1 MLFLIGSIILS
12 SWLVLSFKILERF
25 NIPLLQAIVV
35 NYWVCVIT
43 GSIFN
48 GASPFTSSLV
58 HESWIGWALIMG
70 ATFIALF
77 NLIGFTTQ
85 QMGVSVVSVA
95 NKLSL
100 VIPFLFSLYLYN
112 EKATAL
118 KILGVVVALGAVAL
132 TCWPSGNTE
141 PSGKKFT
148 RGLILL
154 PVVIFAGSGLLD
166 TMIKYVETTH
176 LNESNKNNYLI
187 SAFAV
192 AAIIGL
198 ILMGYQLLVKK
209 QKFDKRAIWGG
220 IMIGVPNYFSIWCL
234 VMVLKEYAANSSMI
248 IPVNN
253 MGIVLFSTLIAWLVF
268 REHLSKT
275 NWLGIILSLGAIALI
290 AYG

>member
-12 SWLVLSFKILERF
+12 SWLVLSFKILEKF
-25 NIPLLQAIVV
+25 NIPILQGVVV

-43 GSIFN
+43 GSIVN
-48 GASPFTSSLV
+48 GGAPFKASLV

-70 ATFIALF
+70 ATFISLF
-77 NLIGFTTQ
+77 NLIGYTTQ

-100 VIPFLFSLYLYN
+100 VIPFLFSLYLYD
-112 EKATAL
+112 EKSTLL
-118 KILGVVVALGAVAL
+118 KIVGVIAALGAVVL
-132 TCWPSGNTE
+132 TCWPSGHTE
-141 PSGKKFT
+141 PSGKKFKPS
-148 RGLILL
+148 LLLL

-176 LNESNKNNYLI
+176 LNETNKNQYLI
-187 SAFAV
+187 TAFAV
-192 AAIIGL
+192 AGLIGL
-198 ILMGYQLLVKK
+198 IALLYQLVIQKK
-209 QKFDKRAIWGG
+209 KFDKRAIWGG

-234 VMVLKEYAANSSMI
+234 VMVLKQYSANSSMI

-253 MGIVLFSTLIAWLVF
+253 MGIVLFSTITAWLVF
-268 REHLSKT
+268 REHLSKW
-275 NWLGIILSLGAIALI
+275 NWMGIILSLGAIALI